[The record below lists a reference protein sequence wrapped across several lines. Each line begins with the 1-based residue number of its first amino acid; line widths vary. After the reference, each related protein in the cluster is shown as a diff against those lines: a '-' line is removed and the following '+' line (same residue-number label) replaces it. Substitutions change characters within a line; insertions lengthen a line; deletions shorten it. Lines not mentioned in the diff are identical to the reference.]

1 MQEFVQYGRMYRAIP
16 GVGPGTY
23 VGNFPG
29 GNFMKRMV
37 VFTGFILMFA
47 LAVWAAP
54 KSSKMTGWVS
64 DAMCGAKGANA
75 NHMACAKKCAAGGE
89 KVVFVTDNDKKVM
102 QVANQ
107 DSLKDHAGQHVSIL
121 ASTNSDGSL
130 QVDKVTPMK

>member
-1 MQEFVQYGRMYRAIP
+1 
-16 GVGPGTY
+16 
-23 VGNFPG
+23 
-29 GNFMKRMV
+29 MKRMA
-37 VFTGFILMFA
+37 VFTGFFLMFA

-64 DAMCGAKGANA
+64 DSMCGAKGANA
-75 NHMACAKKCAAGGE
+75 NHMACAKKCIAGGE
-89 KVVFVTDNDKKVM
+89 KVVFVTDKDKKIM

-107 DSLKDHAGQHVSIL
+107 DSLKDHAGEHVQIM